1 MSEEEP
7 KMKVSLKSTLNNIT
21 EKENTIDKTIA
32 KKEKNKLTYQIGDDS
47 YLIKIISQNKIV
59 LTRNNSSLEC
69 TMYFEKNKKTFALYT
84 LKEEGYNLEIEIK
97 TTYLELK
104 DNIIEIKYTV
114 TDSNTNYEYKIEM
127 SEIK

>member
-1 MSEEEP
+1 
-7 KMKVSLKSTLNNIT
+7 MKVSLKSTLNNIT

-97 TTYLELK
+97 TTYLEIK

>member
-1 MSEEEP
+1 
-7 KMKVSLKSTLNNIT
+7 MKVSLKSTLNNIT
-21 EKENTIDKTIA
+21 EKEKTIDKAIA
-32 KKEKNKLTYQIGDDS
+32 KKEKDKLTYQVSDDS

-59 LTRNNSSLEC
+59 LTRNNNNLEC

-97 TTYLELK
+97 TTYVEIK
-104 DNIIEIKYTV
+104 DNTIEINYTV
-114 TDSNTNYEYKIEM
+114 IDSNTNYEYKIEM